1 MNNVADKILSFEEHS
16 TKIRKNN
23 STFSSSENDYVISDN
38 KPNQIKASR
47 ETISDF
53 QITDPQSNKNLM
65 NAVYDGKVKE
75 GENMSDDIAKT
86 VGKLEA
92 NYEHMREHQKK
103 LEEKIDDMPKK
114 ITQAVKEGLETEI
127 QKIKTEIEKSSKEN
141 NRWVFGVAITV
152 ILSMVVFYYNVSNKI
167 DQVNTK
173 PSTSTQP
180 NIIMIPYPEAQ
191 QKQSPIVNIPVPQTN
206 PTKKEKDTS

>member
-1 MNNVADKILSFEEHS
+1 
-16 TKIRKNN
+16 
-23 STFSSSENDYVISDN
+23 
-38 KPNQIKASR
+38 
-47 ETISDF
+47 
-53 QITDPQSNKNLM
+53 
-65 NAVYDGKVKE
+65 
-75 GENMSDDIAKT
+75 
-86 VGKLEA
+86 
-92 NYEHMREHQKK
+92 
-103 LEEKIDDMPKK
+103 MPKK